1 MKLTRKT
8 FFKGLALG
16 TISLP
21 FLIRGLGGKSLAQE
35 GEGGS
40 PGVITTKRYRWKMT
54 TTWPPNFP
62 IIGEACT
69 KYAELVN
76 ALSGGRIE
84 IKVYGGGELV
94 PALEAFDAVR
104 SGGVE
109 LGSGSAYYWAGKLPA
124 GQFFASVPFGMN
136 AQQLNAWLFSGGGL
150 ELWEELYRDFNLVPM
165 PGGNTGVQMGG
176 WFNREIN
183 SIASLKGLKMRI
195 PGLGGKVL
203 EKAGGAPV
211 LLAGGEIYT
220 GLERGIIDATEWL
233 GPYHDML
240 MGFHEIAKYYY
251 TPGWHEPGTMLE
263 FFINKNLYD
272 SLPAELQAILRTA
285 AMHVNLWVLSEM
297 EAKNAE
303 ALGRLLEG
311 GIALRRFPD
320 EVVERL
326 RTYTEEVI
334 MDLTDKDPASRK
346 VYASYDAFRRQA
358 ARYSE
363 ITEKA
368 FYQRLQRDDS
378 IIF

>member
-1 MKLTRKT
+1 
-8 FFKGLALG
+8 
-16 TISLP
+16 
-21 FLIRGLGGKSLAQE
+21 
-35 GEGGS
+35 
-40 PGVITTKRYRWKMT
+40 
-54 TTWPPNFP
+54 
-62 IIGEACT
+62 
-69 KYAELVN
+69 
-76 ALSGGRIE
+76 
-84 IKVYGGGELV
+84 V

>member
-35 GEGGS
+35 DQGSS
-40 PGVITTKRYRWKMT
+40 PGVITAKRYRWKMT

-69 KYAELVN
+69 KYAELVK

-150 ELWEELYRDFNLVPM
+150 GLWEELYRDFNLVPM

-176 WFNREIN
+176 WFNREIS

-211 LLAGGEIYT
+211 LLAGGEIFT
-220 GLERGIIDATEWL
+220 GLERGVIDATEWL

-240 MGFHEIAKYYY
+240 MGFHEIAQYYY

-272 SLPAELQAILRTA
+272 SLPNDLQTILRTA
-285 AMHVNLWVLSEM
+285 AMHINLWVLSEM

-320 EVVERL
+320 EVIARL
-326 RTYTEEVI
+326 RAYTTEVI
-334 MDLTDKDPASRK
+334 LDLTDKDPACRK

-368 FYQRLQRDDS
+368 FYERLQG
-378 IIF
+378 